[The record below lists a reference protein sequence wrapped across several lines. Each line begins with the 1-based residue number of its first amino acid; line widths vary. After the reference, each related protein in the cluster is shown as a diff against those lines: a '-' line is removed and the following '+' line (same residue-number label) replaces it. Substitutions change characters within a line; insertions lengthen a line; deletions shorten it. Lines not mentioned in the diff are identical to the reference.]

1 MCHEGYLPHLDVPR
15 SKPLGSLQQA
25 CQELV
30 ILLMS
35 MVDYKYTIPGGR
47 ESNLQY
53 LCDRTGERNNICLCM
68 CIFEKET
75 ISAYAYAYLKQ
86 EAPSNSSFCT
96 FSYSYNSREEGHM
109 FVIMLCAQSVAT
121 IT

>member
-1 MCHEGYLPHLDVPR
+1 MDVPR

-35 MVDYKYTIPGGR
+35 MVDYNIPYR
-47 ESNLQY
+47 VAENQTY
-53 LCDRTGERNNICLCM
+53 NIFV
-68 CIFEKET
+68 IEQEKET

-109 FVIMLCAQSVAT
+109 FVIMLYAQSVAT